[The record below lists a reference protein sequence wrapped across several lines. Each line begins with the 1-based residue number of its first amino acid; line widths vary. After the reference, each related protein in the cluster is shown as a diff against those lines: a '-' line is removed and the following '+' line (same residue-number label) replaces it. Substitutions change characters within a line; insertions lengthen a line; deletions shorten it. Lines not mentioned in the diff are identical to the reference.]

1 MAVDNL
7 ARNQRGTKMSKTLD
21 AVEGIRAANN
31 LLEVAF
37 WAAEG
42 GIDNREAL
50 GCLIFEVQN
59 KLKDAVANI
68 KAEAGIGQHEPEA
81 A

>member
-1 MAVDNL
+1 
-7 ARNQRGTKMSKTLD
+7 MSKMLD
-21 AVEGIRAANN
+21 AVEGLRVANN

-42 GIDNREAL
+42 GIDNGEAMA
-50 GCLIFEVQN
+50 CLIFEGQD

-68 KAEAGIGQHEPEA
+68 KAEAGIDQPEQEA

>member
-1 MAVDNL
+1 
-7 ARNQRGTKMSKTLD
+7 MSRMLD
-21 AVEGIRAANN
+21 AVEGLRVADN

-42 GIDNREAL
+42 GIDNGEAL

-68 KAEAGIGQHEPEA
+68 KAEAGIGQPEPEA
-81 A
+81 V